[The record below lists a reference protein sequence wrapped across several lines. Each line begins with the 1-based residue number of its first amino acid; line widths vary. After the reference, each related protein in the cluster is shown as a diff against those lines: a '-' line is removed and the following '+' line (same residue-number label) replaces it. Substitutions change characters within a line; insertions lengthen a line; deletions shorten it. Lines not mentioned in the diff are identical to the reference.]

1 MTQQGYSYREIQAV
15 LQVSLGF
22 ITYCNQ
28 RYEAAGIEGLSL
40 KYWGTQGYLNAQ
52 QKQELF
58 AWIGQRDYWTIEE
71 VMELP

>member
-1 MTQQGYSYREIQAV
+1 MTQQGYSYREIQDV

-28 RYEAAGIEGLSL
+28 RYEAARIEGLSL
-40 KYWGTQGYLNAQ
+40 NYWGTQGYLNAQ